1 MGVNIICVHST
12 FQSRKNFKEQERTSL
27 ITMSIIQGDIII
39 LNVFIPKIRAYNDV
53 RQRLIEF
60 QGETDELVIKSGDFN
75 ILFLKWNY
83 QENQ

>member
-1 MGVNIICVHST
+1 M
-12 FQSRKNFKEQERTSL
+12 
-27 ITMSIIQGDIII
+27 QGAIII
-39 LNVFIPKIRAYNDV
+39 LTVFIPKIRACNDM

-60 QGETDELVIKSGDFN
+60 QGETDEFIIKSGDFN

>member
-1 MGVNIICVHST
+1 M
-12 FQSRKNFKEQERTSL
+12 QEA
-27 ITMSIIQGDIII
+27 III
-39 LNVFIPKIRAYNDV
+39 LNVFIHKIRVCNDV

-60 QGETDELVIKSGDFN
+60 QGETDEFIIKSGDFN